1 MARFDVRHASW
12 RTWCPLRPLVSV
24 CAACP
29 FDTWLTSFSAP
40 FSSEPSDFILVARL
54 AHMGSGALP
63 QVCHVGFLPDGS
75 LGEGPAS
82 GVTTGAPPAGL
93 AHMAH
98 MGWRGRRNHRRAT
111 RGPGA
116 HGAHGLAAA
125 RNGWRGRRNH
135 RRATC
140 GPGAHGAH
148 GMARPA

>member
-1 MARFDVRHASW
+1 MIDRAATYSCTQLTEREMARFDVRHASW

-82 GVTTGAPPAGL
+82 GVT
-93 AHMAH
+93 M
-98 MGWRGRRNHRRAT
+98 RNHRRAT

-116 HGAHGLAAA
+116 HGAHGPATS
-125 RNGWRGRRNH
+125 RNGRNDLC
-135 RRATC
+135 ATC

-148 GMARPA
+148 GPAVK